1 MNKAEFMA
9 LLRARLSGVPQEEV
23 DERLGFYSEL
33 IDDSIEDGISEQ
45 DAVAKIGS
53 ADKIADQILSE
64 IPLARLAKK
73 KIRSSRRLAAWE
85 IVLLAIG
92 SPLWLSLGIAA
103 ASVVFSLY
111 VVIWSLVVCAW
122 AIFASLCACALGGIA
137 AGIIFI
143 CTSSVAS
150 GIVTIGAS
158 IFLGGLAIFA
168 FWGCNAAT
176 VGAVWLTKKIVLG
189 IKKCFVK
196 KEAV

>member
-1 MNKAEFMA
+1 MA

-92 SPLWLSLGIAA
+92 SPLWLSLGIVA

-176 VGAVWLTKKIVLG
+176 VGAVWLTKKSVLG
-189 IKKCFVK
+189 IKKCFIK
-196 KEAV
+196 KEAA